1 MKLLFCLLAG
11 TLSLGLSAQKPFE
24 GTIRYKIF
32 LSPKP
37 DTVDLS
43 ITFGRNKTRLQ
54 IDNKKNEYSLVQLT
68 YLDSGVAHTLEIGSK
83 TYRTKQLAIHQPRFR
98 LPPPGNRI
106 IAGRAATGVDI
117 GKSWPEYLPL
127 MTLAEAAVVY
137 TANDLFFP
145 IPEKYAHNLELIF
158 IHNGRIVLGGEVVII
173 ESYRGSGPRVEED
186 SSLKPRI
193 LFEAQEIKA
202 GPVDPALLSIPAD
215 FTVMDDFKTD
225 TVNMLDTSAIIIT
238 DTVIVQ
244 EELDMKEEIAPPPP
258 PKKKENK
265 KDQPTKKPASKGNAA
280 GTKKQAAR
288 KPE

>member
-11 TLSLGLSAQKPFE
+11 ALSLGLSAQKPFE

-68 YLDSGVAHTLEIGSK
+68 DLDSGVAHTLEIGSK
-83 TYRTKQLAIHQPRFR
+83 TYHTRQLAIRQPRFR
-98 LPPPGNRI
+98 LPAPGNRT
-106 IAGRAATGVDI
+106 IAGRAATGVDL

-145 IPEKYAHNLELIF
+145 VPEKYAHNLELIF
-158 IHNGRIVLGGEVVII
+158 VHNGRIVLGGEVVII
-173 ESYRGSGPRVEED
+173 ESYKDSGPRMEED
-186 SSLKPRI
+186 SLLKPRI

-202 GPVDPALLSIPAD
+202 GPVDPALLGIPAD
-215 FTVMDDFKTD
+215 FTAMDNFMAD
-225 TVNMLDTSAIIIT
+225 TVNMLDTAALIT
-238 DTVIVQ
+238 DTMMVE
-244 EELDMKEEIAPPPP
+244 EELDMTEEIPPPP
-258 PKKKENK
+258 PPRKKETVK
-265 KDQPTKKPASKGNAA
+265 EQPIKKPASKGKVPGN
-280 GTKKQAAR
+280 KKQAAR